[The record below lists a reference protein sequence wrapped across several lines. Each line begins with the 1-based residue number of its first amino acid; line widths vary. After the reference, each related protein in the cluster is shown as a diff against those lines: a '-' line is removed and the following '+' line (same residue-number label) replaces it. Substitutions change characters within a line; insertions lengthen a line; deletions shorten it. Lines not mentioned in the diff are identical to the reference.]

1 MNESSPIFKPFC
13 RAFYKVQK
21 VIFLYKKVDNSTM
34 KICGQHYDTKH
45 HFSFTLYD
53 KNNLHIAS
61 YKNIETG
68 SIIFIQAQVFDEVG
82 PIIKYKIEMHK

>member
-1 MNESSPIFKPFC
+1 
-13 RAFYKVQK
+13 
-21 VIFLYKKVDNSTM
+21 M
-34 KICGQHYDTKH
+34 KICGQHYDTTH